1 MEVNQLT
8 FANRFSIVSQWKPRE
23 ETPEELGRR
32 TLSCLD
38 MISPIHPAFRGWT
51 FLDVSRDAMEM
62 SEENIQEFLC
72 PLEKARKRMT
82 QIIVDWGVTMDDEG
96 PEPAYGYNV
105 SVSTTDIPDS
115 QRVTF
120 GAHGGGL
127 VSWTGTPREASFHTD
142 DSHEADPTIIS
153 YPVFKSVLL
162 AIVSCW
168 EVDYAVVYSHDLA
181 KLWTE
186 GHPFCDLS
194 WMVYLSAPLA
204 RRITIPA
211 DVVVERVA
219 DGGPI
224 MIAAEETFDVAN
236 PKHLAGAH
244 SILNALAPLNAEES
258 ERIAES
264 GW

>member
-1 MEVNQLT
+1 
-8 FANRFSIVSQWKPRE
+8 
-23 ETPEELGRR
+23 
-32 TLSCLD
+32 

-82 QIIVDWGVTMDDEG
+82 QIVVDWGVTIDDEG

-115 QRVTF
+115 QQVTF

-162 AIVSCW
+162 AIVSPW
-168 EVDYAVVYSHDLA
+168 DVDYAKVYSRDLA
-181 KLWTE
+181 QLWTD
-186 GHPFCDLS
+186 GHRFCDLS
-194 WMVYLSAPLA
+194 WIVYLSEPLV
-204 RRITIPA
+204 RRIKIPT
-211 DVVVERVA
+211 DVVRERTH
-219 DGGPI
+219 DGGLL

-244 SILNALAPLNAEES
+244 SILNALAPLNAEEA
-258 ERIAES
+258 ERQAKR

>member
-8 FANRFSIVSQWKPRE
+8 FANRFSIVAQWKPRE

-32 TLSCLD
+32 TLACLD

-82 QIIVDWGVTMDDEG
+82 QVVVDWGVTIDDEG

-142 DSHEADPTIIS
+142 ELHEADPTIIS

-162 AIVSCW
+162 AIVSSW
-168 EVDYAVVYSHDLA
+168 NVDYAVVYSHDLA
-181 KLWTE
+181 QLWTD

-194 WMVYLSAPLA
+194 WMVYLSEALV
-204 RRITIPA
+204 RRIKIPT
-211 DVVVERVA
+211 DVVLERTH
-219 DGGPI
+219 DGGVL
-224 MIAAEETFDVAN
+224 MIAAEETFDTASPVHVA
-236 PKHLAGAH
+236 AAQ
-244 SILNALAPLNAEES
+244 SIVAALEPLNDELAS
-258 ERIAES
+258 EQAKS
-264 GW
+264 DS

>member
-1 MEVNQLT
+1 
-8 FANRFSIVSQWKPRE
+8 
-23 ETPEELGRR
+23 
-32 TLSCLD
+32 
-38 MISPIHPAFRGWT
+38 
-51 FLDVSRDAMEM
+51 
-62 SEENIQEFLC
+62 
-72 PLEKARKRMT
+72 
-82 QIIVDWGVTMDDEG
+82 
-96 PEPAYGYNV
+96 
-105 SVSTTDIPDS
+105 
-115 QRVTF
+115 
-120 GAHGGGL
+120 